1 MFDFV
6 RKHTRIMQF
15 LLFLLIVPSFLLF
28 GIAGYSRFRDK
39 GETVAEVD
47 GQEISQQEW
56 DAAHKQEV
64 ERIRSSNPNIDAK
77 LLDSPQA
84 RNATLERLV
93 RDRVMQ
99 VAAEK
104 TGLVTADQR
113 LRRALQE
120 DPTIAALRLP
130 DGSLDKDRYRQ
141 LVAAQGLSPEG
152 FEARIRADL
161 SSRQVAG
168 GVTGSA
174 LTSASLADL
183 AINAFLERREVQVAR
198 FNATDFAPKVELSD
212 AEIEAYYQANQP
224 LFQSTEQ
231 ASIEYVVL
239 DLDAVK
245 KSIVVNEADLKT
257 YYEQNVE
264 RLSGK
269 EERRASHILIESPKT
284 AAPEARQK
292 AKARAQE
299 LLAAVQK
306 APESFA
312 ELAKKN
318 SQDAGSAANGG
329 DLDFFSRGAM
339 LKPFE
344 DAAYALKKGEISGVV
359 ESDYGYHIIKLT
371 DVKTPK
377 QRSFEEVRAEIE
389 AELKKTQ
396 AQRKFAETAE
406 VFTNTVYEQSDSLK
420 PVAEKLKLEVRTAP
434 ALTRKPAAGV
444 TGVLANAKFLAAV
457 FAPDSVEKKRNTE
470 AVEVG
475 ASQLASARIV
485 QYTPTRTLPLAEVK
499 AQVRQRLQAA
509 RGADLAKKEGQAKL
523 AAWQASPD
531 SAALAAAVTLSR
543 DQPQNQPG
551 SIVDAALRADS
562 ATLPALTGVDLGE
575 LGFAVVKVNKT
586 VARTGVTEE
595 SAKQDRAQYGQAWG
609 TAESTAYY
617 NLLKERFKVKIKLAK
632 ADAKAGTDSQSGAA
646 Q

>member
-28 GIAGYSRFRDK
+28 GIEGYSRFRDK

-64 ERIRSSNPNIDAK
+64 ERIRSSNPNVDPK

-99 VAAEK
+99 VAADK

-120 DPTIAALRLP
+120 DPTIAGLRLP

-161 SSRQVAG
+161 SSRQVTG
-168 GVTGSA
+168 GVTSSA

-183 AINAFLERREVQVAR
+183 AINAFLERREVQVVR
-198 FNATDFAPKVELSD
+198 FNAADFAPKVELTD
-212 AEIEAYYQANQP
+212 AEVEAYYQANQP

-239 DLDAVK
+239 DLESVK

-257 YYEQNVE
+257 YYEQNLE

-344 DAAYALKKGEISGVV
+344 DATFALKKGEISGVV

-406 VFTNTVYEQSDSLK
+406 IFTNTVYEQSDSLK
-420 PVAEKLKLEVRTAP
+420 PVADKLKLEVRTAP
-434 ALTRKPAAGV
+434 VLTRKPAAGV

-457 FAPDSVEKKRNTE
+457 FAPDSVDKKRNTE
-470 AVEVG
+470 AVEIG
-475 ASQLASARIV
+475 PNQLASARIV

-499 AQVRQRLQAA
+499 VQVRQRLQGA
-509 RGADLAKKEGQAKL
+509 RGADLAKKEGLAKL
-523 AAWQASPD
+523 AAWQSSPD
-531 SAALAAAVTLSR
+531 SAVLPAAVTVSR

-551 SIVDAALRADS
+551 AIVDAALRADS
-562 ATLPALTGVDLGE
+562 AALPALTGVDLGA
-575 LGFAVVKVNKT
+575 LGYAVVKVNKT
-586 VARTGVTEE
+586 VARTGVTDE

-609 TAESTAYY
+609 AAESTAYY
-617 NLLKERFKVKIKLAK
+617 NLLKDRFKVKIKLAK
-632 ADAKAGTDSQSGAA
+632 ADAKAGTDSQSGSA

>member
-1 MFDFV
+1 
-6 RKHTRIMQF
+6 
-15 LLFLLIVPSFLLF
+15 
-28 GIAGYSRFRDK
+28 
-39 GETVAEVD
+39 
-47 GQEISQQEW
+47 
-56 DAAHKQEV
+56 
-64 ERIRSSNPNIDAK
+64 
-77 LLDSPQA
+77 
-84 RNATLERLV
+84 
-93 RDRVMQ
+93 
-99 VAAEK
+99 
-104 TGLVTADQR
+104 
-113 LRRALQE
+113 
-120 DPTIAALRLP
+120 
-130 DGSLDKDRYRQ
+130 
-141 LVAAQGLSPEG
+141 
-152 FEARIRADL
+152 
-161 SSRQVAG
+161 
-168 GVTGSA
+168 
-174 LTSASLADL
+174 
-183 AINAFLERREVQVAR
+183 
-198 FNATDFAPKVELSD
+198 
-212 AEIEAYYQANQP
+212 
-224 LFQSTEQ
+224 
-231 ASIEYVVL
+231 
-239 DLDAVK
+239 
-245 KSIVVNEADLKT
+245 
-257 YYEQNVE
+257 
-264 RLSGK
+264 
-269 EERRASHILIESPKT
+269 
-284 AAPEARQK
+284 
-292 AKARAQE
+292 
-299 LLAAVQK
+299 
-306 APESFA
+306 
-312 ELAKKN
+312 
-318 SQDAGSAANGG
+318 
-329 DLDFFSRGAM
+329 
-339 LKPFE
+339 
-344 DAAYALKKGEISGVV
+344 LKKGEISGVV

-371 DVKTPK
+371 DIKTPK

-406 VFTNTVYEQSDSLK
+406 IFTNTVYEQSDSLK